1 MIEIIKY
8 LILGKKKKKKKKK
21 KFFIYYLL
29 KSFNIYLH
37 KI

>member
-21 KFFIYYLL
+21 NIFYILFIKKF
-29 KSFNIYLH
+29 
-37 KI
+37 

>member
-21 KFFIYYLL
+21 KKHFLYIIY
-29 KSFNIYLH
+29 
-37 KI
+37 